1 MKKTFWDTWAP
12 LYDFFERRN
21 GDSYRKMVKAVTDL
35 TPEGARVFEAACG
48 TAAIGVGVSKKA
60 ESVLCTDISENML
73 KVAAEKIQ
81 KQGIKNVTISRRSIY
96 ETGEPDGAF
105 DTVIAAQVLHLLDD
119 PKKSADELYRITSDR
134 LILPL
139 ALTKSLTGKNKFL
152 ITLYKLVGFSPKLE
166 FDHEEYKSFI
176 KSLGFKNVK
185 YIKIKGNIAITIA
198 VIVK

>member
-1 MKKTFWDTWAP
+1 MKKTFWDIWAP
-12 LYDFFERRN
+12 FYDFFERRN

-48 TAAIGVGVSKKA
+48 TAAIGIGVSKKA
-60 ESVLCTDISENML
+60 ESVLVTDISENML
-73 KVAAEKIQ
+73 KVAAEKIR
-81 KQGIKNVTISRRSIY
+81 KQGIGNITVSKRSIY

-119 PKKSADELYRITSDR
+119 PKKAADELYRITSDR

-139 ALTKSLTGKNKFL
+139 ALTKTLSGKSKFL
-152 ITLYKLVGFSPKLE
+152 ITLYKIVGFSPKLE
-166 FDHEEYKSFI
+166 FDHEDYKRFI
-176 KSLGFKNVK
+176 RSLGFENVK